1 MLSINLS
8 ELIWTVV
15 NFFLL
20 YFLLKR
26 FLYDPILR
34 HMDARDKRLAEAEA
48 QENAARAEAEAA
60 RAAVEESKAGR
71 RAEAKELLAAAA
83 EEDDAQSAAA
93 LAAARAAAD
102 ETLRRA
108 GEHAEA
114 ERTQDRSALAA
125 EEKALAAALARQ
137 LLGEERSA

>member
-60 RAAVEESKAGR
+60 RAAVEESKAWR

-125 EEKALAAALARQ
+125 EEEALAAALARQ

>member
-48 QENAARAEAEAA
+48 QENAARAEVEAA

-125 EEKALAAALARQ
+125 EEEALAAALARQ